1 MSGGIWI
8 CNVFMSSCMT
18 FAFNYSLLLG
28 HVHITDFGLAKRL
41 KKGQRTNTICGT
53 LQYIGQ
59 TDTTFFDINSNL

>member
-1 MSGGIWI
+1 
-8 CNVFMSSCMT
+8 MSSWSMS

-28 HVHITDFGLAKRL
+28 HLHITDFGLAKRL

-59 TDTTFFDINSNL
+59 TDTIFAINSNHRRCPNIK